1 MSEFGA
7 AIAAGYQVEGESID
21 LGRGVLNGEVDLE
34 AVVRYPL
41 KTMNRHGLVAGATG
55 TGKTRTLQGMAEQL
69 SSAGIPVFAADVKG
83 DLTGLMNPAPAD
95 GPGAKRNA
103 ELGIDASPAG
113 FPVEFLSIGG
123 IGPGVPVRSTVSDF
137 GPLLMAKVLGA
148 NEVQESS
155 LSLVFHYA
163 DQKSLPLLDLSDLR
177 ALLTF
182 LDSAEGKAELEGIG
196 GLSKATVG
204 VLLRNLVALETGG
217 GNEFFGEPQFEIT
230 DLIRTDPQGH
240 GIISCLELAAVQDKP
255 RLFSTVLMWLV
266 GELFEQL
273 PEVGDLDK
281 PKLVFFFDE
290 AHLLFADASKAFLES
305 IVQTVRLI
313 RSKGVG
319 IYFVTQSPKD
329 IPADVL
335 GQLGGRVQHAL
346 RAFTPDD
353 EKALSAAVKTYPKS
367 DFYDLKETL
376 TQLGTG
382 EAVVTILN
390 EKGVPTPVVAS
401 RLPGP
406 CASMD
411 SAGDVT
417 AVASASPLFTK
428 YGTRVDNQSAREMLA
443 ARVEEKVDQAAE
455 EGAPA
460 AEPKVSKK
468 PGKKAEESAGALAG
482 GAEALGKV
490 LNSREGKKLQRN
502 LVRNVLG
509 MLTKK

>member
-1 MSEFGA
+1 MSEFGE
-7 AIAAGYQVEGESID
+7 AIASGYLVEGESID
-21 LGRGVLNGEVDLE
+21 LGRGVLDGQVDLE

-41 KTMNRHGLVAGATG
+41 KTMNRHGLIAGATG
-55 TGKTRTLQGMAEQL
+55 TGKTRTLQGIAEQL
-69 SSAGIPVFAADVKG
+69 SSAGIPVFAADIKG
-83 DLTGLMNPAPAD
+83 DLTGLMNAAPAD
-95 GPGAKRNA
+95 GPGVKRNA
-103 ELGIDASPAG
+103 ELGIDAPPSG

-123 IGPGVPVRSTVSDF
+123 IGPGVPIRATVSDF
-137 GPLLMAKVLGA
+137 GPLLLAKVLGA

-155 LSLVFHYA
+155 LNLVFHYA
-163 DQKSLPLLDLSDLR
+163 DQKALPLLDLSDLR

-182 LDSAEGKAELEGIG
+182 LDSDQGKAELEGIG

-204 VLLRNLVALETGG
+204 VLLRNLVSLETGG
-217 GNEFFGEPQFEIT
+217 GNEFFGEPQFEIQ
-230 DLIRTDPQGH
+230 DLIRTDPEGR
-240 GIISCLELAAVQDKP
+240 GVISCLELAAVQDKP

-266 GELFEQL
+266 GELFEHL
-273 PEVGDLDK
+273 PEVGDLDQ

-290 AHLLFADASKAFLES
+290 AHLLFNDASKAFLES
-305 IVQTVRLI
+305 ITQTVRLI

-329 IPADVL
+329 IHADVL

-353 EKALSAAVKTYPKS
+353 QKALKAAVKTYPKS
-367 DFYDLKETL
+367 DFYDLEATL

-382 EAVVTILN
+382 EAVVTFLN

-406 CASMD
+406 RSSMD
-411 SAGDVT
+411 SVGDVT
-417 AVASASPLFTK
+417 GAASASPLFAK

-443 ARVEEKVDQAAE
+443 ERVEATTSDAADK
-455 EGAPA
+455 EGPPPA
-460 AEPKVSKK
+460 SPKKK
-468 PGKKAEESAGALAG
+468 ESGKKASESAGALEG

-490 LNSREGKKLQRN
+490 LNSREGKKFQRN
-502 LVRNVLG
+502 LIRNVLG
-509 MLTKK
+509 VLKKK